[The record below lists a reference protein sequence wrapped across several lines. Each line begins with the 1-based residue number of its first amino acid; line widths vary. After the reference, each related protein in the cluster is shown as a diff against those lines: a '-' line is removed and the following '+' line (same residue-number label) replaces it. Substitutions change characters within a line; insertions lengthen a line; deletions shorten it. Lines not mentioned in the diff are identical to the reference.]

1 MTLPRAST
9 VDAPGAA
16 KTFSV
21 PKRALPRVAMLQSS
35 VGFDGRSRT
44 LAFVVRMLNERGIR
58 PVLFTF
64 SDDADVERMKAN
76 ASFTVQFDV
85 VTVRRP
91 LLAQG
96 HQFEQ
101 LFLPRVAH
109 KSLEGFDVVY
119 ASDTSV
125 YGFDPGQVVV
135 RLVCFPIEAVP
146 RYEDRYRHPL
156 YRAYGVLG
164 AVATRIARRGFR
176 PHGIWIAN
184 SQFTKQAMLDEYP
197 LIEPDVH
204 VVYPPVEIAD
214 NAAGPDR
221 EPVVLSLAGFHED
234 KRQLEQIEL
243 AAAIPA
249 AQFVLIG
256 SRRSRGYFRR
266 CATAAR
272 NLPNVTLLPDAS
284 PDVIERHLRRAHVFL
299 HSKRF
304 EHFGM
309 STVEGIGHGCVP
321 VVHDSGGQREVVP
334 LPELRYAT
342 TADAIP
348 VLERALAGEFDAHLQ
363 LLREHIESYSASLF
377 RSRMAALIDRALVE
391 AAS

>member
-1 MTLPRAST
+1 
-9 VDAPGAA
+9 
-16 KTFSV
+16 
-21 PKRALPRVAMLQSS
+21 MLQSTI
-35 VGFDGRSRT
+35 GFDGRSRT
-44 LAFVVRMLNERGIR
+44 LAFVIQILNERGIR

-64 SDDADVERMKAN
+64 SDNADIERMKAN
-76 ASFTVQFDV
+76 ASFTIQFDV
-85 VTVRRP
+85 LTLGRP
-91 LLAQG
+91 LFAQG

-101 LFLPRVAH
+101 LLLPRVVH
-109 KSLEGFDVVY
+109 KTLEAFDVVY

-146 RYEDRYRHPL
+146 RYEDRYRRPL
-156 YRAYGVLG
+156 YRAYGAVG
-164 AVATRIARRGFR
+164 AAATRIAGRRFR

-184 SQFTKQAMLDEYP
+184 SEFTKRAMLDQYP
-197 LIEPDVH
+197 LIAPDVH

-214 NAAGPDR
+214 IAAGRDR
-221 EPVVLSLAGFHED
+221 ERVVLSLAGFHED

-249 AQFVLIG
+249 SEFVLMG
-256 SRRSRGYFRR
+256 SMRSRGYFEC
-266 CATAAR
+266 CAKAAR
-272 NLPNVTLLPDAS
+272 GLPNVTLLPDAS
-284 PDVIERHLRRAHVFL
+284 PDVIERHLRRARVFL

-309 STVEGIGHGCVP
+309 STVEAIGHGCVP

-348 VLERALAGEFDAHLQ
+348 VLERALDGEFDAHLQ
-363 LLREHIESYSASLF
+363 PLRDHITSYSASLF
-377 RSRMAALIDRALVE
+377 QSRMAALIDRALVE

>member
-1 MTLPRAST
+1 MKLVPPPTTDVP
-9 VDAPGAA
+9 A
-16 KTFSV
+16 KKPYSILEQQ
-21 PKRALPRVAMLQSS
+21 RPRVAMLQST

-44 LAFVVRMLNERGIR
+44 LAFVARILNERRIR

-64 SDDADVERMKAN
+64 SDDADIERMKAN
-76 ASFTVQFDV
+76 ASFAFQLDV
-85 VTVRRP
+85 VTLGRP

-101 LFLPRVAH
+101 LLLPRVAR
-109 KSLEGFDVVY
+109 KNLDTFDVVY

-125 YGFDPGQVVV
+125 YGFDPRQVVV
-135 RLVCFPIEAVP
+135 RLVCFPIEAVR
-146 RYEDRYRHPL
+146 RYEDRYRRPL
-156 YRAYGVLG
+156 YRAYGAAG
-164 AVATRIARRGFR
+164 AVATRIAGRSFR
-176 PHGIWIAN
+176 AHGIWVAN
-184 SQFTKQAMLDEYP
+184 SEFTKRAMLEQYP
-197 LIEPDVH
+197 LAARDVH
-204 VVYPPVEIAD
+204 VIYPPVEIAD
-214 NAAGPDR
+214 TATGRDR
-221 EPVVLSLAGFHED
+221 EPVVSSLAGFHED

-249 AQFVLIG
+249 SQFVLMG
-256 SRRSRGYFRR
+256 SMRSRGYFER
-266 CATAAR
+266 CAEAAR
-272 NLPNVTLLPDAS
+272 GLPNVTLLPDAP
-284 PDVIERHLRRAHVFL
+284 PDAIERQFRRARVFL

-309 STVEGIGHGCVP
+309 TTVEAIGHGCVP

-342 TADAIP
+342 TPDAIP
-348 VLERALAGEFDAHLQ
+348 VLERALAGEFDGCVQ
-363 LLREHIESYSASLF
+363 PLREHIASYSASLF